1 MWSCRPEH
9 WENIANN
16 PSKPDRFFGVC
27 FAVEFSDEVSSLRT
41 GRSNGPNTFF
51 VAKEPD
57 NKKRLENRNFRG
69 EQLREVSSKCGMH
82 SSFPKSR
89 LRLVSTSA
97 DFPATPA
104 VVWETL
110 LFYEE
115 VSAPAPF
122 FLRWLLPVPLG
133 TAGSKS
139 TVGSEVRCRY
149 DGGHLLK
156 RVSAIVEMRRF
167 AFDVIEQNL
176 PLHSVRVLAGEY
188 NLHAVAPARTRVT
201 LSTRYAS
208 PHRPDWVYARFEAA
222 VCHCFHRHLLGAM
235 RQNLV
240 ADVLASAAA

>member
-1 MWSCRPEH
+1 MGSQQKW
-9 WENIANN
+9 
-16 PSKPDRFFGVC
+16 
-27 FAVEFSDEVSSLRT
+27 
-41 GRSNGPNTFF
+41 PNTFF
-51 VAKEPD
+51 TAKEPD
-57 NKKRLENRNFRG
+57 NKKRVENRNFRR
-69 EQLREVSSKCGMH
+69 EQLRGVSSNCGMH
-82 SSFPKSR
+82 SLFPNSR
-89 LRLVSTSA
+89 LRIVSTSE

-104 VVWETL
+104 IIWQTL

-115 VSAPAPF
+115 VSAAPPF
-122 FLRWLLPVPLG
+122 FLRWLLPAPLG

-139 TVGSEVRCRY
+139 TVGSEVKCRY
-149 DGGHLLK
+149 AGGHLLK

-176 PLHSVRVLAGEY
+176 ALRGVRVLGGEY

-208 PHRPDWVYARFEAA
+208 PHRPDWVFARLEAA

-235 RQNLV
+235 RQNLI